1 MRVVIEKKLM
11 SFLFC
16 ENCFFSSSLAKQ
28 SYSIRDEARTE
39 GTEEERSGTM
49 IARARDAASFGRREK
64 KTEAESVSSP
74 RQDIKCQ
81 KSSGSAALPKK

>member
-1 MRVVIEKKLM
+1 MRQERKEQRKK
-11 SFLFC
+11 
-16 ENCFFSSSLAKQ
+16 
-28 SYSIRDEARTE
+28 EAE
-39 GTEEERSGTM
+39 QWS
-49 IARARDAASFGRREK
+49 RARDAASFGRREK